1 MPSSTAPAP
10 GSRPVGPDVAL
21 LLPPSE
27 GKAPGGD
34 GPGWDPASGRFGAV
48 LETPR
53 RTVVRALARAGG
65 GDAKLL
71 GVKGEALERA
81 RRANR
86 QLLGSPC
93 LPAVDRFTGVVWD
106 HLDVRGLPLVARERA
121 MASVLVVSGLGGV
134 VALDDPL
141 PDHRL
146 KLSVSVAPLGRVATF
161 WRPAISEVLG
171 DALAGSL
178 VIDLLPGEHAAA
190 WVPDPRMT
198 HLRVRLIGRDGQTAG
213 HFAKAAKGRLA
224 RSLLRS
230 ADPERALRRWR
241 DPEFRVEVER
251 TA

>member
-1 MPSSTAPAP
+1 MTAI
-10 GSRPVGPDVAL
+10 DVAV

-34 GPGWDPASGRFGAV
+34 GPGWDPASGRFGAP
-48 LETPR
+48 LEASR
-53 RTVVRALARAGG
+53 RAIAKALARAEG
-65 GDAKLL
+65 GDARLL

-81 RRANR
+81 QAANR
-86 QLLGSPC
+86 SLLGAPC

-106 HLDVRGLPLVARERA
+106 HLDVRSLPTAARERA
-121 MASVLVVSGLGGV
+121 MASVLVISALGGV

-146 KLSVSVAPLGRVATF
+146 KLSVSLEPLGRVATY
-161 WRPAISEVLG
+161 WRPTLTAALG
-171 DALAGSL
+171 DALDGSL
-178 VIDLLPGEHAAA
+178 VIDLLPGEHASA
-190 WVPDPRMT
+190 WVPDPTRMT
-198 HLRVRLIGRDGQTAG
+198 HLRVRLVGGDGQTAG

-241 DPEFRVEVER
+241 DPEFRAEVVR
-251 TA
+251 AG

>member
-1 MPSSTAPAP
+1 VTRD
-10 GSRPVGPDVAL
+10 GFAL

-27 GKAPGGD
+27 GKAPGGS
-34 GPGWDPASGRFGAV
+34 GPGWDPGSGRFGTRLARQ
-48 LETPR
+48 R
-53 RTVVRALARAGG
+53 RTVAKALRAAGG

-81 RRANR
+81 QAVNR
-86 QLLGSPC
+86 TLVGGPC
-93 LPAVDRFTGVVWD
+93 LPAAERFTGVVWD
-106 HLDVRGLPLVARERA
+106 HLDVAGLPAAARERA
-121 MASVLVVSGLGGV
+121 LASVLVLSAVAGV

-146 KLSVSVAPLGRVATF
+146 KFTAGLAPVGRLATS
-161 WRPAISEVLG
+161 WRPTITAVLAEHLEG
-171 DALAGSL
+171 AL

-190 WVPDPRMT
+190 WDPAAVPAT
-198 HLRVRLIGRDGQTAG
+198 HLRVRLIDRAGRPAG

-241 DPEFRVEVER
+241 DPDFRAEVVR
-251 TA
+251 GSG